1 MRLIENTREHDIH
14 IQVGNVDVLVPAAT
28 MQPQAEGPAQL
39 VNGWAQIEAADLD
52 KAQKSAVVAYYFAE
66 GWLVDSGEVA
76 GEEAPAEENPVRRKK
91 GE

>member
-14 IQVGNVDVLVPAAT
+14 IQVGDIDVLVPAAT
-28 MQPQAEGPAQL
+28 NQAQADGPAQK
-39 VNGWAQIEAADLD
+39 VNGWAQIESADLD

-66 GWLVDSGEVA
+66 GWLVDSGDVA
-76 GEEAPAEENPVRRKK
+76 GEETATEETPVRRKK